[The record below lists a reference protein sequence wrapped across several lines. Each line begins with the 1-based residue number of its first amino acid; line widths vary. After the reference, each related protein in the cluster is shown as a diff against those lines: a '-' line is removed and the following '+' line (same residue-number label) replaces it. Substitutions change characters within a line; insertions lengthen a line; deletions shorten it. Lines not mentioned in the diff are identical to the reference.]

1 MQEKEIFKLAKQ
13 LNLRHSYNEICSPKS
28 FVTNTNRIQFN
39 QSQKIS
45 TSKSREHLFTNLYIN

>member
-28 FVTNTNRIQFN
+28 FMTNTNRIQFD
-39 QSQKIS
+39 QLQKPS
-45 TSKSREHLFTNLYIN
+45 TSKSL